1 MTWLTISSIEASADN
16 AAPRVTPP
24 TGLGLRLRLRA
35 AVESDARLCPVSL
48 ELSPAVEGCGEVD
61 RLRLA
66 LRFRPS
72 RSASALSLRKPGVL
86 PGRPRARLGALCDGP
101 SPSEALSLPESRGL
115 DAIPSEHSCAARQT
129 RLSML
134 REIRLQLVCVLM
146 AWSVLPWVCCRGV
159 LGQEEGWTLSIVPSV
174 SARPG
179 ECSERTCAAAAAL
192 RRPRIRA
199 RCSAARASR

>member
-1 MTWLTISSIEASADN
+1 M
-16 AAPRVTPP
+16 
-24 TGLGLRLRLRA
+24 
-35 AVESDARLCPVSL
+35 
-48 ELSPAVEGCGEVD
+48 SPAVEGCGEVD

-134 REIRLQLVCVLM
+134 REIRLHLGARAVM

-159 LGQEEGWTLSIVPSV
+159 LGQEEGWTLSIVPRGV

-179 ECSERTCAAAAAL
+179 ECSERVQQQKPLGGLEQEHNAL
-192 RRPRIRA
+192 PHELLVINRRNA
-199 RCSAARASR
+199 H